1 MKLSNQQKLE
11 DGNSVTW
18 SFPYLLWYVTQKYIF
33 FFLFFRPKPAP
44 LTPELLKKVSGLPE
58 SWDWRNVNG
67 VNYVS
72 PVRNQGKK
80 KNTNKTKQKTLDEM
94 L

>member
-1 MKLSNQQKLE
+1 MIISLPTVICYSE
-11 DGNSVTW
+11 V
-18 SFPYLLWYVTQKYIF
+18 YF